1 MKMPLVARVAHTRL
15 LLEAV
20 KFSSDI
26 SGQKWLLLVDLME
39 RILMKV
45 VSTAVDG

>member
-1 MKMPLVARVAHTRL
+1 MPMVARVAHERL

-20 KFSSDI
+20 KFSNNI
-26 SGQKWLLLVDLME
+26 FRPKWLLLVDLME

-45 VSTAVDG
+45 VSTTFDG

>member
-1 MKMPLVARVAHTRL
+1 MPLVACVAQAQL

-20 KFSSDI
+20 KFSNDI
-26 SGQKWLLLVDLME
+26 SDQKWLLLVDLME

-45 VSTAVDG
+45 VSTTIDG